1 MSIIKVTW
9 LVPPQETG
17 LGPGGVQPAQV
28 VARGRVAAAVA
39 AAAVAAAAV
48 GPVHRRPAA
57 AAVSSGQRLQVQVD
71 LVAAHL
77 PGVPGEKKVAFFK
90 QRPYIYFG
98 LSIRLIE
105 RRRRRRSLSLL
116 PAQTDPNR
124 PTNPDPAPSVFAHF
138 GSNSGYSDL
147 CLYIQLF
154 LLKLLHS
161 FP

>member
-77 PGVPGEKKVAFFK
+77 PGVPGEKKVGFSNK
-90 QRPYIYFG
+90 GCIYFG

-124 PTNPDPAPSVFAHF
+124 PTNPDPTPSVFAHF
-138 GSNSGYSDL
+138 GSISG
-147 CLYIQLF
+147 
-154 LLKLLHS
+154 
-161 FP
+161 